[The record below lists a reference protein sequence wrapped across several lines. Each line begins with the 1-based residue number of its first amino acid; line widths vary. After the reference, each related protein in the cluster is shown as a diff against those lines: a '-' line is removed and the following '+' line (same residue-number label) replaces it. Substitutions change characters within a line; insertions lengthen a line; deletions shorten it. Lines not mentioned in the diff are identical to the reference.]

1 MRPWTVACQALL
13 SMEFSRP
20 EYWSGLPFPSPG
32 NLPNPG
38 IKSRSP
44 ALQAD
49 LVKKPSDSKTSYL
62 TRETVFLLVVF
73 VFVVFF
79 FKKIRNNDI
88 SLNFFSDCSKLV
100 TLMS

>member
-20 EYWSGLPFPSPG
+20 EYWNGLPFPSPG

-49 LVKKPSDSKTSYL
+49 LGEKLSDSKTSYL
-62 TRETVFLLVVF
+62 TRETVFLLVLC
-73 VFVVFF
+73 F
-79 FKKIRNNDI
+79 FKKIKNNDI

>member
-1 MRPWTVACQALL
+1 MRPWAVACQALL

-20 EYWSGLPFPSPG
+20 EYWNGLPFPSPG

-49 LVKKPSDSKTSYL
+49 LVEKLSDSKTSYL
-62 TRETVFLLVVF
+62 TRETVFLLVLC
-73 VFVVFF
+73 F
-79 FKKIRNNDI
+79 FKKIKNNDI